1 MLYAT
6 SGKHISVLQEFLKNM
21 QCKRKKKKSPPINVL
36 AAVMT
41 AHAISALSRLCHLDE
56 VYKP

>member
-21 QCKRKKKKSPPINVL
+21 QCKRKKKKKPTYKCISSCYDSP
-36 AAVMT
+36 
-41 AHAISALSRLCHLDE
+41 CHLSL
-56 VYKP
+56 VPIMSPG